1 MLDISHQSSQIRIS
15 SASSV
20 WVSSQPDH
28 LVASY
33 VQLYSEARLETM
45 LSLDS
50 MEGLSQAEELK
61 NKLLFSVVVV
71 SDEWYIALF

>member
-1 MLDISHQSSQIRIS
+1 
-15 SASSV
+15 
-20 WVSSQPDH
+20 
-28 LVASY
+28 
-33 VQLYSEARLETM
+33 M